1 MELEIIWGIEET
13 EFKNIDVSDMMRTVQ
28 DSIEI
33 NIRRVIQIVAPGKC
47 SFFQYI
53 VLRRDLKH
61 W

>member
-1 MELEIIWGIEET
+1 MELEIIWGLEEI
-13 EFKNIDVSDMMRTVQ
+13 EFKNIDVSDMMRTLQ

-33 NIRRVIQIVAPGKC
+33 NIRRIIQIVAPGKF

>member
-1 MELEIIWGIEET
+1 MELEIIWGLEEI
-13 EFKNIDVSDMMRTVQ
+13 EFKNIDVSDMMRTLQ

-33 NIRRVIQIVAPGKC
+33 NIRRIIQIVAPGKF

-53 VLRRDLKH
+53 VLWRDLKH